1 MADQE
6 GYGASWQAATM
17 ASVAEHARLADDI
30 DVDIC
35 VIGGGFA
42 GLTAACE
49 IARGGSSVVLLETGR
64 LGAAA
69 SGRNTGFALP
79 GFGEDLQKIIER
91 VGPDHA
97 RALWRLSEEGLAHV
111 RSTIAASG
119 RDDIMLGDGWLW
131 VAKKGSGLSPAHE
144 ADTLNAHGAT
154 VAHWSADLVTAHLRS
169 PLYADAVY
177 FPTAFHI
184 HPLNY
189 IGALVTAA
197 QDAGVRIFE
206 NTPAVSID
214 PAGVRKRIDTP
225 AGRVRARQVVIAGNT
240 RIGGPMPRLS
250 GTLLPVTTY
259 VVTTAPLG
267 PTLGEA
273 IAFRGAVS
281 DTDWADNH
289 YRIVDGDRLM
299 WSGGC
304 TAWQRDP
311 NGFRKR
317 LAKDIRRTFPQL
329 DGITIDYA
337 WSGTLGVPV
346 HRMPQIGELM
356 SGLWVASG
364 FSGHGINTTA
374 MAGRLIA
381 AAITDGD
388 DRWRLFSPYHLAWA
402 GGTAGRV
409 AMQASYRLSRFRDLL
424 QAWLR
429 ATSQRGKTKDL
440 AGTKDLG
447 GKKDRGGTK

>member
-6 GYGASWQAATM
+6 GYGSSWQAATM
-17 ASVAEHARLADDI
+17 APIAEHGRLTDDL
-30 DVDIC
+30 DADIC

-49 IARGGSSVVLLETGR
+49 IARGGWSVVLLEAER
-64 LGAAA
+64 LGSAA

-111 RSTIAASG
+111 RDVIMASG

-131 VAKKGSGLSPAHE
+131 VAKKGSGLSPARE
-144 ADTLNAHGAT
+144 AETLSAYGAT
-154 VAHWSADLVTAHLRS
+154 VEHWNADHVSTHLRS

-189 IGALVTAA
+189 IGALAVAA
-197 QDAGVRIFE
+197 RNAGVRIFE

-214 PAGVRKRIDTP
+214 PAGVRKRIDTS

-240 RIGGPMPRLS
+240 RIGGPMPRLAA
-250 GTLLPVTTY
+250 TLLPVTTY

-267 PTLGEA
+267 PVLGEA

-289 YRIVDGDRLM
+289 YRIVDGNRLM

-304 TAWQRDP
+304 TAWRQEPD
-311 NGFRKR
+311 GFRAR
-317 LAKDIRRTFPQL
+317 LAGDIRRTFPQFAE
-329 DGITIDYA
+329 IAIEYV

-346 HRMPQIGELM
+346 HRMPQIGELTN
-356 SGLWVASG
+356 GLWIASG

-381 AAITDGD
+381 AAITRGD

-402 GGTAGRV
+402 GGAAGRV
-409 AMQASYRLSRFRDLL
+409 AMQASYRLTRFRDLL
-424 QAWLR
+424 QAR
-429 ATSQRGKTKDL
+429 VRQTV
-440 AGTKDLG
+440 
-447 GKKDRGGTK
+447 

>member
-1 MADQE
+1 
-6 GYGASWQAATM
+6 
-17 ASVAEHARLADDI
+17 
-30 DVDIC
+30 
-35 VIGGGFA
+35 
-42 GLTAACE
+42 
-49 IARGGSSVVLLETGR
+49 
-64 LGAAA
+64 
-69 SGRNTGFALP
+69 
-79 GFGEDLQKIIER
+79 
-91 VGPDHA
+91 
-97 RALWRLSEEGLAHV
+97 
-111 RSTIAASG
+111 
-119 RDDIMLGDGWLW
+119 MLGDGWLW
-131 VAKKGSGLSPAHE
+131 VAKKGSGLSPMHE

-154 VAHWSADLVTAHLRS
+154 VEHWSADWVTAHLRS

-189 IGALVTAA
+189 IGALATAA

-250 GTLLPVTTY
+250 ATLLPVTTY

-267 PTLGEA
+267 PALSEA

-289 YRIVDGDRLM
+289 FRIVDGDRLM

-329 DGITIDYA
+329 DSITIDYA

-346 HRMPQIGELM
+346 HRMPQIGELT

-402 GGTAGRV
+402 GGAAGRV

-424 QAWLR
+424 QARLR
-429 ATSQRGKTKDL
+429 ATSQRGEQRT
-440 AGTKDLG
+440 
-447 GKKDRGGTK
+447 